1 MRTTGAVKGMRAKA
15 AGQDANETETSG
27 GAVTPEEIARFI
39 EGLPRQ
45 GYTGET
51 VKRYKHS
58 LDKLWAYLPEDK
70 QLERDTLPQWR
81 EALLAEGYA
90 VRTVNLFISAAN
102 SFLEHV
108 NLREYQL
115 GSQMRPEEDVQPEL
129 TRTEYLRLLQA
140 ARTLG
145 RERTYLLVKLFG
157 TTGLPLQELPK
168 VTVEAVQAGAV
179 TVASCDS
186 RQVLHLPGCLREE
199 LLDYAGRMG
208 RRSGPIFVT
217 KKGTPMSRTNVSAG
231 IRQLCGAARVPEEK
245 GNPRCLRKLYLSTH
259 AGIEANISLLVEQAY
274 NRLLETEQLSI
285 AWGG

>member
-1 MRTTGAVKGMRAKA
+1 MRTTGAVKGTRTKA
-15 AGQDANETETSG
+15 AVQDAKKTGTSG
-27 GAVTPEEIARFI
+27 GVLTPAEIARFV
-39 EGLPRQ
+39 EALPRQ
-45 GYTGET
+45 GYTEET

-70 QLERDTLPQWR
+70 RLGWDTLPSWR

-102 SFLEHV
+102 SFLEYM

-115 GSQMRPEEDVQPEL
+115 GSQMQPEEDIQPEL

-179 TVASCDS
+179 TVVSFDI
-186 RQVLHLPGCLREE
+186 RQVLRLPGCLREE
-199 LLDYAGRMG
+199 LLDYAARMG

-217 KKGTPMSRTNVSAG
+217 KKGTPVSRTNVSTD
-231 IRQLCGAARVPEEK
+231 IRRLCGAARVPEEK
-245 GNPRCLRKLYLSTH
+245 GNPRCLRKLYLSTY

-274 NRLLETEQLSI
+274 TRLLETEQLSI
-285 AWGG
+285 AWES